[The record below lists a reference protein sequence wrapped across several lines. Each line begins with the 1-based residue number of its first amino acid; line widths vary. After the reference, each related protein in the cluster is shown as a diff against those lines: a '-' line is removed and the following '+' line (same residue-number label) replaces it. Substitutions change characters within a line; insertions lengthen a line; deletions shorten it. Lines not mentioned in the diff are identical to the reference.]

1 MSWIYLTI
9 AGIMEIVWAV
19 GLKYSN
25 GFTNLWPSV
34 VTVVSIILSFLLFS
48 KSLKTI
54 PIGTGY
60 AVFTGIGAAGTA
72 AVGMIFLDESVS
84 MMKIFFITLMIISI
98 IGLKYVS
105 GEKTE
110 EKNC

>member
-60 AVFTGIGAAGTA
+60 AVFTGIGSSGTA

-84 MMKIFFITLMIISI
+84 VMKIFFITLMIISI

-105 GEKTE
+105 VEKAE
-110 EKNC
+110 EKNY

>member
-34 VTVVSIILSFLLFS
+34 VTVVSIILSFFLFS

-84 MMKIFFITLMIISI
+84 VMKIFFITLMIISI

-110 EKNC
+110 EKNY

>member
-1 MSWIYLTI
+1 MSWIYLTL
-9 AGIMEIVWAV
+9 AGIMEIIWAI
-19 GLKYSN
+19 GMKYSN

-34 VTVVSIILSFLLFS
+34 VTIVAIIFSFLLFS

-72 AVGMIFLDESVS
+72 AVGMVFLNESVS
-84 MMKIFFITLMIISI
+84 LMKIFFITLMITSI
-98 IGLKYVS
+98 IGLKVVS
-105 GEKTE
+105 GEKTQ
-110 EKNC
+110 EKN

>member
-34 VTVVSIILSFLLFS
+34 VTVVSIILSFFLFS

-72 AVGMIFLDESVS
+72 AVGMIFLDESISV
-84 MMKIFFITLMIISI
+84 MKIFFITLMIISI

-110 EKNC
+110 EKNY

>member
-34 VTVVSIILSFLLFS
+34 VTVVSIILSFFLFA

-84 MMKIFFITLMIISI
+84 VMKIFFITLMIISI

-110 EKNC
+110 EKNY

>member
-34 VTVVSIILSFLLFS
+34 VTVVSIILSFFLFS

-60 AVFTGIGAAGTA
+60 AVFTGIGSAGTA

-84 MMKIFFITLMIISI
+84 VMKIFFITLMIISI

-110 EKNC
+110 EKNY